1 MNIILPTTYFP
12 PINYFI
18 CLLKSTN
25 CYMEIYE
32 YYIRHTTR
40 NRTKI
45 LGGNGTFLL
54 TVPIK
59 KKSKTYIQDVKII
72 DSKWNREHIMSIRSA
87 YGSTPF
93 FIHYFDHIEKILNK
107 KYDFLI
113 DLNDEIL
120 NFFCTELSI
129 STPIIKTNSYI
140 KKYPDNYLDARYKI
154 PLNKLEKKYTQ
165 IFSKNFIPNLSIL
178 DLIFNLG
185 PEAKTYI
192 NN

>member
-1 MNIILPTTYFP
+1 
-12 PINYFI
+12 
-18 CLLKSTN
+18 
-25 CYMEIYE
+25 MEIYE

-40 NRTKI
+40 NRTQI

-59 KKSKTYIQDVKII
+59 KKSKTRIQDVQIV
-72 DSKWNREHIMSIRSA
+72 DSKWNREHIMSIRSV
-87 YGSTPF
+87 YGSAPF
-93 FIHYFDHIEKILNK
+93 FIHYFDYIEEILNK
-107 KYDFLI
+107 KYNFLI

-120 NFFCTELSI
+120 NFFCTELNI
-129 STPIIKTNSYI
+129 STTIIKTNSYI
-140 KKYPDNYLDARYKI
+140 KQYPDNYLDARHKI

-165 IFSKNFIPNLSIL
+165 IFTKKFIPNLSIL